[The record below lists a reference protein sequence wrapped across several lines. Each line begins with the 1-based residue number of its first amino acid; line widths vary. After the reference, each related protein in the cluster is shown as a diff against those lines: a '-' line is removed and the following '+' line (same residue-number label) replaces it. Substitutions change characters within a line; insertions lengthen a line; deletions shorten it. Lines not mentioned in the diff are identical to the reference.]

1 MTSLACHATT
11 SLPRPSPPSLE
22 GLAATRLCT
31 SHAPLQG
38 ADRYDRVTSD
48 TGRRSV
54 FGAPYSEGYPAL
66 HCCQKRPR
74 VGLTAF
80 GVNTQLRTPVPMPSG
95 APPGSAAGSD
105 FHVTAPRR
113 HCPVTDTLPHRMIPR
128 PTPAS
133 PLRGQ
138 SGLAQ
143 PSQDEP
149 PTQAG
154 WVALIAVAVC
164 FAHVDNTK
172 RSGPARNAAA
182 PEEVE
187 LSPHPRGVW
196 L

>member
-22 GLAATRLCT
+22 GLATTRLCASRPPCKGPTATTGSLRTRETVSVWGALWRGLPRT
-31 SHAPLQG
+31 SLLPETAK
-38 ADRYDRVTSD
+38 
-48 TGRRSV
+48 GR
-54 FGAPYSEGYPAL
+54 
-66 HCCQKRPR
+66 
-74 VGLTAF
+74 TDAF
-80 GVNTQLRTPVPMPSG
+80 GVNTHLRTSVPMPGG

-113 HCPVTDTLPHRMIPR
+113 HCLVTDTLPHRMIPR